1 MTKDKKAPEKEDK
14 ETKEP
19 EVVQKLLITVYDDNR
34 IVYNTEPEM
43 TVGSV
48 WELVKIFKGA
58 LEN

>member
-1 MTKDKKAPEKEDK
+1 MAKEKKAPKTEDK

-19 EVVQKLLITVYDDNR
+19 KVVQKLLITVYDNNR